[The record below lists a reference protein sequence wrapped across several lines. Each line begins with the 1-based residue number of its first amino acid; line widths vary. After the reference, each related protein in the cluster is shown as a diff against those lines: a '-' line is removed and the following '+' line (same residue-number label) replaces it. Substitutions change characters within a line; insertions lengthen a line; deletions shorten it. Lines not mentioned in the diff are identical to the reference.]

1 MASMRELIKEKY
13 PKYEQHYKLALRI
26 IAVFVCVG
34 MALLTIGLSFRSRVI
49 FTAVATGAAI
59 LFTLLTRKLSFRF
72 LMIGD
77 GLKKGWQKLIFYL
90 AIPVLSVVVFYL
102 LSNVFS
108 LMFDLGH
115 KDLELA
121 AALSGVF
128 YYLLFELALLIGIC
142 VPYVQTILV
151 LILRKF
157 IRVKSY

>member
-13 PKYEQHYKLALRI
+13 PKYERHYKLALRI

-34 MALLTIGLSFRSRVI
+34 TALLTIRSDFRLCVI

-90 AIPVLSVVVFYL
+90 AIPGISIVVFYL

-108 LMFDLGH
+108 PMFDSDH
-115 KDLELA
+115 KELA
-121 AALSGVF
+121 AALSEAF
-128 YYLLFELALLIGIC
+128 YYLLFEFALLIGIC